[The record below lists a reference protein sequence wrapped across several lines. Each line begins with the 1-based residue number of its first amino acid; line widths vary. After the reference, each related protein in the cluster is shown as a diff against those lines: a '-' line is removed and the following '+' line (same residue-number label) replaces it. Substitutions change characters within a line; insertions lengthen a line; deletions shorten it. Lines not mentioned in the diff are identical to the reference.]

1 MTQLIGDF
9 VHQAFAIVQ
18 QVGPIEL
25 VDVVVVS
32 FILYQLLRLV
42 RGTQATQLIVG
53 IVVIAVLGLIAVQLH
68 LILLSWL
75 VQNAASVIFIAIV
88 VLFQPELRKV
98 LDQIGRV
105 GRHPLSSYTPQN
117 RQLLTRAI
125 SESTRVAERLSGR
138 KIGALVAFEREVGLE
153 DYAETGVRL
162 NSELSAELVQTIFFP
177 NSPLHDGAV
186 IVRGSTI
193 LAAGCLLPLP
203 EEGTVR
209 ERLGTRHRAAI
220 GLSLVS
226 DAFLL
231 VVSEETGSISVVENG
246 TITRNLDVDALRRR
260 LTAGLEPTRPAGG
273 WRPFGSRF
281 FRSSRSDRALARR

>member
-1 MTQLIGDF
+1 MTQLVGDF
-9 VHQAFAIVQ
+9 IHQAFSILQ
-18 QVGPIEL
+18 GVGPIEL
-25 VDVVVVS
+25 VDVVVVA

-53 IVVIAVLGLIAVQLH
+53 LVLLAVLGLIAVQLH
-68 LILLSWL
+68 LILLTWL

-105 GRHPLSSYTPQN
+105 GRHPLSSYTPLN
-117 RQLLTRAI
+117 RQLINRAI
-125 SESTRVAERLSGR
+125 SESIRAAERLSAR
-138 KIGALVAFEREVGLE
+138 KVGALVAFERDVGLE

-162 NSELSAELVQTIFFP
+162 NSELSAELIQTIFFP

-186 IVRGSTI
+186 IVRGPTI

-226 DAFLL
+226 DALL
-231 VVSEETGSISVVENG
+231 VVVSEETGLISVVENG
-246 TITRNLDVDALRRR
+246 TITRGLDGDALRRR
-260 LTAGLEPTRPAGG
+260 LTAGLEPARPSGG
-273 WRPFGSRF
+273 WRPFGNRIF
-281 FRSSRSDRALARR
+281 KSSRSDNALARH